1 MMFVRFVGLMSIGL
15 VAVVLGGMGSAAA
28 APSGT
33 PSTPSKSVLPKT
45 GIPELDSVL
54 NSLAD
59 NLLGTGQDTEKVGPN
74 QTQQVIVVSAAKAS
88 DTKGQL
94 TAFERDTTGTWK
106 PIYGPMTAYLGSK
119 GIGEVK
125 DNVPR
130 TPKGTFALDQAFGL
144 KANPGTAMPYF
155 QVTPRDWW
163 DGNMN
168 SPTYNSHVRS
178 ATSPG
183 AGSENLYDMG
193 AVYNYAVNIASN
205 PQRIPG
211 KGSAMFLHASN
222 NQPTEGCVA
231 IEEGAMRDILRWLD
245 PAKNPKIVIG
255 VNKGTPTDETAN
267 TPGTTLGSSE
277 GNGFGDLVNFF
288 LSLIPGLSGSSR

>member
-1 MMFVRFVGLMSIGL
+1 
-15 VAVVLGGMGSAAA
+15 
-28 APSGT
+28 
-33 PSTPSKSVLPKT
+33 
-45 GIPELDSVL
+45 
-54 NSLAD
+54 
-59 NLLGTGQDTEKVGPN
+59 
-74 QTQQVIVVSAAKAS
+74 
-88 DTKGQL
+88 
-94 TAFERDTTGTWK
+94 
-106 PIYGPMTAYLGSK
+106 
-119 GIGEVK
+119 
-125 DNVPR
+125 
-130 TPKGTFALDQAFGL
+130 
-144 KANPGTAMPYF
+144 MPYF

-183 AGSENLYDMG
+183 AGSENLYDHG
-193 AVYNYAVNIASN
+193 CGVQLRSQYREQSAAYSRQGVV
-205 PQRIPG
+205 
-211 KGSAMFLHASN
+211 AMFLHASN

-267 TPGTTLGSSE
+267 TLGTTLGSSE

-288 LSLIPGLSGSSR
+288 LSLIPGLSGSSRKPQRKRNLPSGTAIVAPDGSFSLCQISVCGRRSPS